1 MRSLGLLNEVRRK
14 KKQGTRNREQERF
27 KKQDTIL
34 HSAGLQSG
42 EERIYTFKI
51 LPFCL
56 NCYMQKQV
64 ILIFSIL
71 LFTILSLSL
80 NAQQPLVQKIKSAD
94 IIYVLNNIR
103 STYKAQT
110 THFIVNL
117 FEVSNK
123 SGSARQNESDEV
135 TDHLYIAI
143 SEFDEKP
150 QQLLF
155 VIKDVYAPS
164 EIKMIKQSEQAIQ
177 LSFFYI
183 EKGEKKEFEALVTS
197 EGVEKRRKE

>member
-1 MRSLGLLNEVRRK
+1 
-14 KKQGTRNREQERF
+14 
-27 KKQDTIL
+27 
-34 HSAGLQSG
+34 
-42 EERIYTFKI
+42 
-51 LPFCL
+51 
-56 NCYMQKQV
+56 MQKQ
-64 ILIFSIL
+64 IISIFSIL

-80 NAQQPLVQKIKSAD
+80 NAQQPLVQKVKSAD
-94 IIYVLNNIR
+94 ITYVLNNIR
-103 STYKAQT
+103 STHKAQT
-110 THFIVNL
+110 AHFIVNL

-155 VIKDVYAPS
+155 VIKDVYGPS

-177 LSFFYI
+177 LSFYYLQ
-183 EKGEKKEFEALVTS
+183 KG
-197 EGVEKRRKE
+197 KRKFFTTVIKQDGLHQ

>member
-1 MRSLGLLNEVRRK
+1 
-14 KKQGTRNREQERF
+14 
-27 KKQDTIL
+27 
-34 HSAGLQSG
+34 
-42 EERIYTFKI
+42 
-51 LPFCL
+51 
-56 NCYMQKQV
+56 MQKQ
-64 ILIFSIL
+64 IISIFSIF
-71 LFTILSLSL
+71 LFTILSLPL
-80 NAQQPLVQKIKSAD
+80 NAQQPLVQKVKSAD
-94 IIYVLNNIR
+94 ITYVLNNIR

-183 EKGEKKEFEALVTS
+183 EKGEKKKFEALVTNG
-197 EGVEKRRKE
+197 GVEKRRKE

>member
-1 MRSLGLLNEVRRK
+1 
-14 KKQGTRNREQERF
+14 
-27 KKQDTIL
+27 
-34 HSAGLQSG
+34 
-42 EERIYTFKI
+42 
-51 LPFCL
+51 
-56 NCYMQKQV
+56 MQKQ
-64 ILIFSIL
+64 IISIFSIL
-71 LFTILSLSL
+71 LFTILSLPL
-80 NAQQPLVQKIKSAD
+80 NAQQPLVQKVKSAD
-94 IIYVLNNIR
+94 ITYVLNNIR

-110 THFIVNL
+110 SHFIVNL

-123 SGSARQNESDEV
+123 SGSAQQNESDEV

-183 EKGEKKEFEALVTS
+183 EKGEKKKFEALVTNG
-197 EGVEKRRKE
+197 GVEKRRKE

>member
-64 ILIFSIL
+64 ISIFSIL

-80 NAQQPLVQKIKSAD
+80 NAQKPLVQKVKSAD

-155 VIKDVYAPS
+155 VIKDVYATS

-177 LSFFYI
+177 FSFFYI
-183 EKGEKKEFEALVTS
+183 EKGEKKKFEALVTKD
-197 EGVEKRRKE
+197 GVKK

>member
-42 EERIYTFKI
+42 EERIYTFKT

-164 EIKMIKQSEQAIQ
+164 EIKMIKQSEKAIQ

-183 EKGEKKEFEALVTS
+183 EKGEKKEFEALVTNG
-197 EGVEKRRKE
+197 GVEKRRKE

>member
-1 MRSLGLLNEVRRK
+1 MK
-14 KKQGTRNREQERF
+14 K
-27 KKQDTIL
+27 
-34 HSAGLQSG
+34 
-42 EERIYTFKI
+42 RII
-51 LPFCL
+51 S
-56 NCYMQKQV
+56 
-64 ILIFSIL
+64 IFSIL

-80 NAQQPLVQKIKSAD
+80 NAQQLSVQKVKTAD
-94 IIYVLNNIR
+94 ITYILNNIR

-110 THFIVNL
+110 SQFIVNL

-177 LSFFYI
+177 LSFFYV
-183 EKGEKKEFEALVTS
+183 EKGEKKKFEALVTKD
-197 EGVEKRRKE
+197 GVKK

>member
-1 MRSLGLLNEVRRK
+1 MK
-14 KKQGTRNREQERF
+14 KR
-27 KKQDTIL
+27 
-34 HSAGLQSG
+34 
-42 EERIYTFKI
+42 
-51 LPFCL
+51 
-56 NCYMQKQV
+56 V
-64 ILIFSIL
+64 ISIFSIL
-71 LFTILSLSL
+71 LFTVLSLSL
-80 NAQQPLVQKIKSAD
+80 NAQQPLVQKVKAAD
-94 IIYVLNNIR
+94 ITYVLNNIR
-103 STYKAQT
+103 STHKAQT
-110 THFIVNL
+110 SQFIVNL

-177 LSFFYI
+177 LSFFYV
-183 EKGEKKEFEALVTS
+183 EKGEKKKFEALVTKD
-197 EGVEKRRKE
+197 GVKK

>member
-1 MRSLGLLNEVRRK
+1 
-14 KKQGTRNREQERF
+14 
-27 KKQDTIL
+27 
-34 HSAGLQSG
+34 
-42 EERIYTFKI
+42 
-51 LPFCL
+51 
-56 NCYMQKQV
+56 MQKQMAS
-64 ILIFSIL
+64 IFIIL
-71 LFTILSLSL
+71 LFTILSLPL
-80 NAQQPLVQKIKSAD
+80 NAQQPLVQKVKSAD
-94 IIYVLNNIR
+94 ITYVLNNIR

-155 VIKDVYAPS
+155 VIKDVYGRS
-164 EIKMIKQSEQAIQ
+164 EIKMIKQSEQVIQ
-177 LSFFYI
+177 LSFFYV
-183 EKGEKKEFEALVTS
+183 EKGKKKKFEALVTKD
-197 EGVEKRRKE
+197 GVKK

>member
-1 MRSLGLLNEVRRK
+1 MK
-14 KKQGTRNREQERF
+14 KR
-27 KKQDTIL
+27 
-34 HSAGLQSG
+34 
-42 EERIYTFKI
+42 
-51 LPFCL
+51 
-56 NCYMQKQV
+56 V
-64 ILIFSIL
+64 ISIFSIL

-80 NAQQPLVQKIKSAD
+80 NAQQLLVQKVKVAD
-94 IIYVLNNIR
+94 ITYILNNIR
-103 STYKAQT
+103 STHKAQT
-110 THFIVNL
+110 SQFIVNL

-177 LSFFYI
+177 LSFFYV
-183 EKGEKKEFEALVTS
+183 EKGEKKKFEALVTKD
-197 EGVEKRRKE
+197 GVKK